1 MLCTILKTVDLPK
14 DGKPTVFIEFGC
26 ESKKI
31 EKACQKKMDQ
41 GQKADYAGFFFRKRF
56 KGTNKKGYG
65 IRGV

>member
-14 DGKPTVFIEFGC
+14 DGKPTVFIEFGY

-41 GQKADYAGFFFRKRF
+41 GQKADYADFFF
-56 KGTNKKGYG
+56 
-65 IRGV
+65 